1 MFELSRTGR
10 GAARLADLF
19 FLPPTL
25 ARRLEGDP
33 IERVSL
39 LRDEMAN
46 LGWGVE
52 HVVPGAS
59 GEPVGH
65 CQLEQS
71 EGDFCRFASATHQ
84 VASDV

>member
-1 MFELSRTGR
+1 MSGPPRVRPSRNTDGSTWEMFELGQTGR

-46 LGWGVE
+46 LAWG
-52 HVVPGAS
+52 GAQ
-59 GEPVGH
+59 GAGRERGA
-65 CQLEQS
+65 
-71 EGDFCRFASATHQ
+71 G
-84 VASDV
+84 